1 MEAPLQPGAQFEV
14 HFVWQLPEGG
24 DYVRA
29 IFQAEVLAIIDPAQR
44 YLVRLKQFLA
54 GRQESPEGIIRSR
67 QELAHPYWERVVA
80 LAGRKIT
87 LAWEA
92 TDGRPLHLRLA
103 TLTGEH
109 DFFHRFP
116 D

>member
-1 MEAPLQPGAQFEV
+1 MPAPLSPGDLFEV

-24 DYVRA
+24 DYLRA

-44 YLVRLKQFLA
+44 YLVRLKTLLA
-54 GRQESPEGIIRSR
+54 GRQESPDGVMRPR
-67 QELAHPYWERVVA
+67 TGLTHAYWERVVA
-80 LAGRKIT
+80 LVGRKIT

-92 TDGRPLHLRLA
+92 ADGRPLHLRLA

-109 DFFHRFP
+109 DFFRRFP